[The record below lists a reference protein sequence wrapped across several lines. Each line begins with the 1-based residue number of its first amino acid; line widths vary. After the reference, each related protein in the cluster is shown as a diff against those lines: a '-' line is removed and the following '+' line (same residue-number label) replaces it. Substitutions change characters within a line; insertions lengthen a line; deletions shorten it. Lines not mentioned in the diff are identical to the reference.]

1 MHSSRE
7 FIQKQQR
14 HRFLCVLALLGLCVF
29 VVLCILDLTRV
40 ALLPAEDITCVP
52 LELDPNVLHAAS
64 TSTTSQED
72 AALKRYFHD
81 MQMTRQVISMDQKG
95 KYFFARNWE
104 PSYSCSTRLRMG
116 CPGEG
121 GKWICD
127 PHRHLLGDDCVV
139 YSFGSNDEFSFET
152 AIHAFNPKCTIH
164 TFDPTVAHP
173 VNKPDFVHYNHA
185 GLGTTDASN
194 ASLGSYFTLEEI
206 MRRLGHKHVDVLKVD
221 CEGCEL
227 DYWMLDVPKGTVLQ
241 LQVEVHWANRRDT
254 PERMHAFFGFLTRK
268 GFAIFNKEANIEHS
282 NGEAMEF
289 ALVHLQ

>member
-14 HRFLCVLALLGLCVF
+14 HRFLWVLALLGVCVF

-40 ALLPAEDITCVP
+40 PLLPVEDITCVP
-52 LELDPNVLHAAS
+52 FAVDRNVLHAAS
-64 TSTTSQED
+64 SSTMSQED
-72 AALKRYFHD
+72 ADVKRYFHD
-81 MQMTRQVISMDQKG
+81 LQMTRQVISMDQKG
-95 KYFFARNWE
+95 KHFFARNWE
-104 PSYSCSTRLRMG
+104 PSYSCTTRLRMG

-139 YSFGSNDEFSFET
+139 YSFGSRDEFSFET

-164 TFDPTVAHP
+164 TFDPTVANP
-173 VNKPDFVHYNHA
+173 VNKPHFVHYNHA

-194 ASLGSYFTLEEI
+194 ASLGWYFTLHEV
-206 MRRLGHKHVDVLKVD
+206 MQRLGHNHVDVLKVD

-227 DYWMLDVPKGTVLQ
+227 DYWTLDVPEGTVRQ
-241 LQVEVHWANRRDT
+241 LQVEMHWVNRHDT

-268 GFAIFNKEANIEHS
+268 GFAIFNKEANIEYS
-282 NGEAMEF
+282 NGEAVEF
-289 ALVHLQ
+289 ALVHIQ